1 MDEVVQGD
9 FGVISTSGYVGNDR
23 EGRDGVVVGSGP
35 NGLAAAITLAR
46 RGWLVTVLE
55 AKETIGGGARSAEL
69 TLPGYVHDVCSAIHA
84 TAAISPFFQ
93 ELPLEEHGLRWVTSP
108 LCVAHPLD
116 DGSAV
121 ALHPSIP
128 DTGESIGSSD
138 ADAYTRLLAPLVAD
152 WDLLQGDLL
161 GPMRWPR
168 HPLAMARFGMHG
180 LRSAKALSHSAFKGE
195 RARALFAGLAA
206 HSLLP
211 LDKQPSAAFG
221 LVLAIF
227 GHVAGWPFPQGGAQR
242 ISKAL
247 ASYLLSLGGEVITG
261 VPVRSLEELPGAKA
275 TLLDLTPKQVMAVAG
290 ERITRGYRKGMARYR
305 YGMGAFKVDWALDG
319 PIPWRAPE
327 CAQSAT
333 VHVGGSFGE
342 IADAEET
349 VWQGGH
355 PERPFVLLAQH
366 TPFDPS
372 RAPEGKHTAWAYCH
386 VPHGSDVDMTQ
397 RIEAQIERFAPGFQD
412 LVLGRSVM
420 SPARLEEYNPNYV
433 GGDINGGVQD
443 LGQLFGRP
451 VYRWD
456 PYSTPVRGLYI
467 CSSSTPP
474 GGGVHGMCGYNAARS
489 VLRADL
495 LRGS

>member
-1 MDEVVQGD
+1 M
-9 FGVISTSGYVGNDR
+9 
-23 EGRDGVVVGSGP
+23 
-35 NGLAAAITLAR
+35 
-46 RGWLVTVLE
+46 
-55 AKETIGGGARSAEL
+55 
-69 TLPGYVHDVCSAIHA
+69 
-84 TAAISPFFQ
+84 
-93 ELPLEEHGLRWVTSP
+93 
-108 LCVAHPLD
+108 
-116 DGSAV
+116 
-121 ALHPSIP
+121 
-128 DTGESIGSSD
+128 
-138 ADAYTRLLAPLVAD
+138 
-152 WDLLQGDLL
+152 
-161 GPMRWPR
+161 
-168 HPLAMARFGMHG
+168 
-180 LRSAKALSHSAFKGE
+180 
-195 RARALFAGLAA
+195 
-206 HSLLP
+206 
-211 LDKQPSAAFG
+211 
-221 LVLAIF
+221 
-227 GHVAGWPFPQGGAQR
+227 
-242 ISKAL
+242 
-247 ASYLLSLGGEVITG
+247 
-261 VPVRSLEELPGAKA
+261 
-275 TLLDLTPKQVMAVAG
+275 
-290 ERITRGYRKGMARYR
+290 
-305 YGMGAFKVDWALDG
+305 G

-420 SPARLEEYNPNYV
+420 SPTRLEEYNPNYV

-489 VLRADL
+489 ILPRGPSTRKPRAARKLAGHPQRLRDPVGRQWRVDVADAC
-495 LRGS
+495 RR